1 MIVLQHE
8 TLINYIKTN
17 YELIKHHNMNME
29 DIENMF
35 PWERIVYIDYINMKM
50 KEDAMNEQD
59 AIKYQ
64 KDMNSLYRK
73 LK

>member
-1 MIVLQHE
+1 
-8 TLINYIKTN
+8 
-17 YELIKHHNMNME
+17 MNME

-59 AIKYQ
+59 AVKYQ